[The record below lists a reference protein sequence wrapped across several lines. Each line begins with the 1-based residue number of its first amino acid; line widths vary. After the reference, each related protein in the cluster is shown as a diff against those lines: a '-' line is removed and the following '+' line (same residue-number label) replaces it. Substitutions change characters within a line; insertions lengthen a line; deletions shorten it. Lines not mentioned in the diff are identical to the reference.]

1 MNIEADF
8 LNALRGA
15 GLNYSGEIIA
25 DGQLHRIKVN
35 GDRKPDAW
43 YVLHADDPAAG
54 IFGHWKTGLSE
65 TWKADSPERTDAER
79 AEQAR
84 KIEAARK
91 IRQADEAR
99 RNDAA
104 ANQAQALLDAA
115 QDARNDHPYLIKKG
129 VKAHPGVKVG
139 AWSQRQK
146 ENCLLIPL
154 RKANG
159 ALATVQAIYPAKPA
173 TGRDKDFLI
182 GGEKKGV
189 YFVIGDLATAPMII
203 IAEGYATAATLH
215 EATGYPAVMAVD
227 SGNLKP
233 VAEILKQLH
242 PKTRFIIAADND
254 RKEDGTNPGVKAGK
268 AAAKAIKAALAVPSF
283 NSPLEND
290 LPGTDFN
297 DMAALHGL
305 ARVRQTVE
313 AALDAK
319 NSATLAC
326 SNNKNPSQSSL
337 SSQTISYSF
346 ITLHNPSQ
354 PFTFETDV
362 PDLEDADE
370 KGRPILIESNA
381 AARLATRLKDHF
393 AFSRESLGWYFF
405 VGTHWQAIPTHIL
418 DEVIVKALYA
428 GAPSGFKAR
437 HVAALISLLS
447 KGQCP
452 LASGGDQAAIPFSNG
467 LLNPARRTLTPPT
480 PETALTWCLP
490 YAYDPRA
497 DCPTIK
503 AWLYQAVGEDS
514 DMVEF
519 LRAWLAALLTG
530 RADLQKFLHLLG
542 APGSG
547 KGAFMRLA
555 TALIGPHNAVTTDL
569 RNLETNRFETA
580 ALYEKRL
587 AVISDASK
595 YGGSVD
601 VLKSATGQDWLRLER
616 KHQQQGSTFIFNGL
630 VLMASNEGLMTTDY
644 TSALERRR
652 LTVRFDRVASDEE
665 RRLWDEQGGETAVL
679 HREIPGL
686 VNWLLALSRDHVTR
700 AIMDPPARLRETNQE
715 ALRYGNPI
723 ADWLLDSVVPDRG
736 YKAKIGDKRPIL
748 RDGRAWFE
756 YAGEWL
762 YPNYLTWCQRSG
774 RESVSL
780 TRFSTLVLDVAKSQ
794 KFDVIKIRLG
804 TGIYLQGIRLRREG
818 ETAYI
823 WTPALNVEVF

>member
-1 MNIEADF
+1 MNIEAAF
-8 LNALRGA
+8 LNALQAA
-15 GLNYSGEIIA
+15 GLDYTGPIIA
-25 DGQLHRIKVN
+25 DGQLHRIKCT
-35 GDRKPDAW
+35 GDHNPNAW

-104 ANQAQALLDAA
+104 ASQAQALLDAA
-115 QDARNDHPYLIKKG
+115 QDARNDHPYLSKKG
-129 VKAHPGVKVG
+129 VKAHPGVKIG
-139 AWSQRQK
+139 TWRKGQHSID
-146 ENCLLIPL
+146 NSLLIPL
-154 RKANG
+154 RYPDG
-159 ALATVQAIYPAKPA
+159 RLATVQAIFPHIIPAL
-173 TGRDKDFLI
+173 GRNKDFLS
-182 GGEKKGV
+182 GGKKTGAS
-189 YFVIGDLATAPMII
+189 FLIGDLHASPVIL
-203 IAEGYATAATLH
+203 IAEGYATAATLY
-215 EATGYPAVMAVD
+215 EATGYATVMAAD
-227 SGNLKP
+227 AGNLKP
-233 VAEILKQLH
+233 VVFAVQSLYPGKRLVVC
-242 PKTRFIIAADND
+242 ADND
-254 RKEDGTNPGVKAGK
+254 RATAGNPGLKKAT
-268 AAAKAIKAALAVPSF
+268 AVAKASRARLAVPAFTEDESG
-283 NSPLEND
+283 S
-290 LPGTDFN
+290 DFN

-313 AALDAK
+313 AAFDVK
-319 NSATLAC
+319 NSATFAC
-326 SNNKNPSQSSL
+326 SNNQNPSQSSL

-393 AFSRESLGWYFF
+393 AFSRGSLGWYFF

-418 DEVIVKALYA
+418 DEVVVKALYA

-437 HVAALISLLS
+437 HVAAIISLLS

-452 LASGGDQAAIPFSNG
+452 LASGGDPAAIPFSNG

-503 AWLYQAVGEDS
+503 TWLYQAVGEDS

-601 VLKSATGQDWLRLER
+601 VLKAATGQDWLRLER

-804 TGIYLQGIRLRREG
+804 TGTYLQGIRLRREG

-823 WTPALNVEVF
+823 WTPDLNVEVF